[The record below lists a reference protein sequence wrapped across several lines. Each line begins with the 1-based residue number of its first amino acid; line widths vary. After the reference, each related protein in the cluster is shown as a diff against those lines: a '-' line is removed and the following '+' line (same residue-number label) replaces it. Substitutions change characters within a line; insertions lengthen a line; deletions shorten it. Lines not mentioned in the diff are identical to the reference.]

1 MAKDSMLSGMANLNP
16 DAAKMSDGKSRVS
29 MKDLASLLRFTNT
42 SKFSFILLIFAA
54 ILSGGLQVVAPAFL
68 GYTIDHMGEAGSID
82 LSYLGSHALILLGMY
97 LVAALFTWVV
107 SYYANVVAAK
117 TALEVRRAL
126 SQKLT
131 KLPVSFYDTHPQG
144 DTATH
149 FINDADA
156 ISEGMLQGLLNFFT
170 VLVTI
175 LGTVGF
181 MVFISWKMTLIILPM
196 AVLMIWSATTI
207 AKKTT
212 KYFKSQQNLVG
223 SISGDVEENLYG
235 RKEIKAFGCEDKFL
249 DEFREKNEQLNKS
262 SVTAQFASSL
272 PNPVTR
278 FVDSTSYILIGALGV
293 WIGGLTAGN
302 ITTFILYWKNFSKPI
317 NDLTNITTQIMAAFA
332 SLTRVFS
339 ILDLPEEKE
348 DPEETYELTSSS
360 AKAPVQAAEDR
371 ASSEAAED
379 RASSEAAEGGSSPA
393 AGEHGGEVLFEHVTF
408 GYTKEKKIFDDF
420 SLRVEPGQKV
430 AIIGPTGC
438 GKTTL
443 MNLLMRF
450 YEPDSGRILIDGKD
464 ITEMSRSELRRR
476 FGMVLQET
484 WLLERSIR
492 DNIAYGRP
500 DATEE
505 EIIAA
510 AKAARAHGFIKRLPE
525 GYDTVPGKD
534 ISLSEGQK
542 QLLCIARV
550 LLMDPSLLILD
561 EATSAVDTLTEKRI
575 VEAFDNMTK
584 GRTGFI
590 IAHRLSTIAGAD
602 QVIKLGKKK

>member
-1 MAKDSMLSGMANLNP
+1 MLSGMGNLSP
-16 DAAKMSDGKSRVS
+16 DAAKMSDGKSRIS
-29 MKDLASLLRFTNT
+29 MKDLTALLRFTGT
-42 SKFSFILLIFAA
+42 SKISLILLILAA
-54 ILSGGLQVVAPAFL
+54 VFSGALQVVAPAFL
-68 GYTIDHMGEAGSID
+68 GTTIDNMGEAGNVD
-82 LSYLGSHALILLGMY
+82 LKYLGTRALILLGMY
-97 LVAALFTWVV
+97 LLAAIFTWVV
-107 SYYANVVAAK
+107 SYFANVVAAK
-117 TALEVRRAL
+117 TALEVRNAL
-126 SQKLT
+126 SKKLT
-131 KLPVSFYDTHPQG
+131 RLPVSFYDTHAQG

-156 ISEGMLQGLLNFFT
+156 ISEGMLQGLLNLFT

-212 KYFKSQQNLVG
+212 KYFKKQQNLVG

-235 RKEIKAFGCEDKFL
+235 RKEIKAFGCEEKFL
-249 DEFREKNEQLNKS
+249 SSFREKNRELEAS

-278 FVDSTSYILIGALGV
+278 FVDSTTYVLIGALGV
-293 WIGGLTAGN
+293 WFGGLTAGN

-332 SLTRVFS
+332 SLSRVFK
-339 ILDLPEEKE
+339 ILDLPEETPDAGIE
-348 DPEETYELTSSS
+348 VETASGEKS
-360 AKAPVQAAEDR
+360 ASEMNEKK
-371 ASSEAAED
+371 SSE
-379 RASSEAAEGGSSPA
+379 
-393 AGEHGGEVLFEHVTF
+393 GEVLFEHVTF
-408 GYTKEKKIFDDF
+408 GYTSDKKIFDDF
-420 SLRVEPGQKV
+420 SLSVEPGQKV

-464 ITEMSRSELRRR
+464 IKDMPRSELRRR

-500 DATEE
+500 EATDEE
-505 EIIAA
+505 VIAA
-510 AKAARAHGFIKRLPE
+510 ARAARAHGFIKRLPD
-525 GYDTVPGKD
+525 GYDTIPGKE

-550 LLMDPSLLILD
+550 LLMDPDLLILD

-575 VEAFDNMTK
+575 VEAFDNMTS

-602 QVIKLGKKK
+602 QVISLGKKK

>member
-339 ILDLPEEKE
+339 ILDLPEENE
-348 DPEETYELTSSS
+348 DPEELSELTFSS
-360 AKAPVQAAEDR
+360 AKAPVQ
-371 ASSEAAED
+371 AAED

-602 QVIKLGKKK
+602 QVITLGRPKQN

>member
-1 MAKDSMLSGMANLNP
+1 MLSGMANLNP

-249 DEFREKNEQLNKS
+249 DEFREKNAQLNKS

-348 DPEETYELTSSS
+348 DPEELSELTSSS

-371 ASSEAAED
+371 T
-379 RASSEAAEGGSSPA
+379 SSEAAEGGSFPA
-393 AGEHGGEVLFEHVTF
+393 AGEHGGEVIFEHVTF

-505 EIIAA
+505 EVIAA

>member
-1 MAKDSMLSGMANLNP
+1 MAKESMLSGMGNLSP
-16 DAAKMSDGKSRVS
+16 DAAKMSDGKSRIS
-29 MKDLASLLRFTNT
+29 MKDLTALLRFTGT
-42 SKFSFILLIFAA
+42 SKISLILLILAA
-54 ILSGGLQVVAPAFL
+54 VFSGALQVVAPAFL
-68 GYTIDHMGEAGSID
+68 GATIDNMGEAGNVD
-82 LSYLGSHALILLGMY
+82 LKYLGTRASILLGMY
-97 LVAALFTWVV
+97 LLAAIFTWVV
-107 SYYANVVAAK
+107 SYFANVVAAK
-117 TALEVRRAL
+117 TALEVRNAL
-126 SQKLT
+126 SKKLT
-131 KLPVSFYDTHPQG
+131 RLPVSFYDTHAQG

-156 ISEGMLQGLLNFFT
+156 ISEGMLQGLLNLFT

-212 KYFKSQQNLVG
+212 KYFKKQQNLVG

-235 RKEIKAFGCEDKFL
+235 RKEIKAFGCEEKFL
-249 DEFREKNEQLNKS
+249 SSFREKNRELEAS
-262 SVTAQFASSL
+262 SITAQFASSL

-278 FVDSTSYILIGALGV
+278 FVDSTTYVLIGALGV
-293 WIGGLTAGN
+293 WFGGLTAGN

-332 SLTRVFS
+332 SLSRVFK
-339 ILDLPEEKE
+339 ILDLPEETPDAEIKA
-348 DPEETYELTSSS
+348 ETASGEKS
-360 AKAPVQAAEDR
+360 ASEMNEKK
-371 ASSEAAED
+371 SSE
-379 RASSEAAEGGSSPA
+379 
-393 AGEHGGEVLFEHVTF
+393 GEVLFEHVTF
-408 GYTKEKKIFDDF
+408 GYTSDKKIFDDF
-420 SLRVEPGQKV
+420 SLSVEPGQKV

-450 YEPDSGRILIDGKD
+450 YEPDAGRILIDGKD
-464 ITEMSRSELRRR
+464 IKDMPRSELRRR

-500 DATEE
+500 EATDEE
-505 EIIAA
+505 VIAA
-510 AKAARAHGFIKRLPE
+510 ARAARAHGFIKRLPD
-525 GYDTVPGKD
+525 GYDTIPGKE

-550 LLMDPSLLILD
+550 LLMDPDLLILD

-575 VEAFDNMTK
+575 VEAFDNMTS

-602 QVIKLGKKK
+602 QVISLGKKK

>member
-348 DPEETYELTSSS
+348 DPEETSELTSSP
-360 AKAPVQAAEDR
+360 AKAPVQAAEG
-371 ASSEAAED
+371 

>member
-1 MAKDSMLSGMANLNP
+1 MLSGMGNLNP
-16 DAAKMSDGKSRVS
+16 DAAKMSDGKSRIS
-29 MKDLASLLRFTNT
+29 LKDLTALLRFTGT
-42 SKFSFILLIFAA
+42 SKISIVLLILAA
-54 ILSGGLQVVAPAFL
+54 IFSGGLQVVAPAFL
-68 GYTIDHMGEAGSID
+68 GATIDNMGETGNVD
-82 LSYLGSHALILLGMY
+82 LTYLGIHAGILLGMY
-97 LVAALFTWVV
+97 LMAALFTWVV
-107 SYYANVVAAK
+107 SYFANVVAAK

-126 SQKLT
+126 SAKLVR
-131 KLPVSFYDTHPQG
+131 LPVSFYDTHPQG

-170 VLVTI
+170 VMVTI

-181 MVFISWKMTLIILPM
+181 MIYISWKMTLIILPM

-235 RKEIKAFGCEDKFL
+235 RKEIKAFGCEEKFL
-249 DEFREKNEQLNKS
+249 GSFREKNEQLNKS

-278 FVDSTSYILIGALGV
+278 FVDSTTYILIGALGV
-293 WIGGLTAGN
+293 WFGGLSVGN

-317 NDLTNITTQIMAAFA
+317 NDLTNITTQVMAAFA
-332 SLTRVFS
+332 SLSRVFA
-339 ILDLPEEKE
+339 ILDLPEESEDTETAGSGNGKE
-348 DPEETYELTSSS
+348 
-360 AKAPVQAAEDR
+360 
-371 ASSEAAED
+371 
-379 RASSEAAEGGSSPA
+379 
-393 AGEHGGEVLFEHVTF
+393 GEVLFEHVTF
-408 GYTKEKKIFDDF
+408 GYTKDKKIFDDF

-450 YEPDSGRILIDGKD
+450 YEPDSGRILIDGQD
-464 ITEMSRSELRRR
+464 IREISRADLRRR

-500 DATEE
+500 EATDEE
-505 EIIAA
+505 VIAA
-510 AKAARAHGFIKRLPE
+510 AKAARAHGFIKRLPD

-550 LLMDPSLLILD
+550 LLMDPDLLILD

-602 QVIKLGKKK
+602 QVIKLGQAKKDKP

>member
-1 MAKDSMLSGMANLNP
+1 MLSGMANLNP

-348 DPEETYELTSSS
+348 DPEELSELTSSS
-360 AKAPVQAAEDR
+360 AKAPSQAAEDR
-371 ASSEAAED
+371 T
-379 RASSEAAEGGSSPA
+379 SSEAAEGGSSPA

-510 AKAARAHGFIKRLPE
+510 AKAARAHGFIKRLPD

-602 QVIKLGKKK
+602 QVIKLGMKK

>member
-1 MAKDSMLSGMANLNP
+1 MLSGMGNLSP
-16 DAAKMSDGKSRVS
+16 DAAKMSDGKSRIS
-29 MKDLASLLRFTNT
+29 LKDLSSLLRFTGT
-42 SKFSFILLIFAA
+42 SKFSLLLLILAA
-54 ILSGGLQVVAPAFL
+54 ILSGGLQVVAPTFL
-68 GYTIDHMGEAGSID
+68 GATVDHMGDVGNVD
-82 LSYLGSHALILLGMY
+82 LSYLGKRALILLGMY
-97 LVAALFTWVV
+97 LLAALFTWVV
-107 SYYANVVAAK
+107 SYFANVVAAK
-117 TALEVRRAL
+117 TALEVRRSL
-126 SQKLT
+126 SRKLSH
-131 KLPVSFYDTHPQG
+131 LPVSFYDTHPQG

-156 ISEGMLQGLLNFFT
+156 ISEGMLQGLLNLFT

-181 MVFISWKMTLIILPM
+181 MVYISWKMTIIILPM

-223 SISGDVEENLYG
+223 SLSGDVEENLYG
-235 RKEIKAFGCEDKFL
+235 RKEIKAFGCQEKFL
-249 DEFREKNEQLNKS
+249 SEFREKNDELNRS

-278 FVDSTSYILIGALGV
+278 FVDSTTYILIGALGV
-293 WIGGLTAGN
+293 WFGGLTAGN
-302 ITTFILYWKNFSKPI
+302 IMTFILYWKNFSKPI
-317 NDLTNITTQIMAAFA
+317 NDLTNITTQVMAAFA
-332 SLTRVFS
+332 SLSRVFS
-339 ILDLPEEKE
+339 ILDLPEEE
-348 DPEETYELTSSS
+348 EVVEEETKEE
-360 AKAPVQAAEDR
+360 KVR
-371 ASSEAAED
+371 
-379 RASSEAAEGGSSPA
+379 
-393 AGEHGGEVLFEHVTF
+393 GEVIFEHVTF
-408 GYTKEKKIFDDF
+408 GYTEEKKIFDDF
-420 SLRVEPGQKV
+420 SLKVEPGQKV

-450 YEPDSGRILIDGKD
+450 YEQGSGRILIDGQD
-464 ITEMSRSELRRR
+464 ISQMSRSRLRSM

-505 EIIAA
+505 EVIAA
-510 AKAARAHGFIKRLPE
+510 AKAARAHGFIKRLPD
-525 GYDTVPGKD
+525 GYDTVPGKE

-575 VEAFDNMTK
+575 VEAFDAMTK

-602 QVIKLGKKK
+602 QVIKLGQAKQS

>member
-1 MAKDSMLSGMANLNP
+1 MAKDSMLSGMGNLSP
-16 DAAKMSDGKSRVS
+16 DAAKMSDAKSRVS
-29 MKDLASLLRFTNT
+29 MKDLAALLRFTGT
-42 SKFSFILLIFAA
+42 SKFSIVLLILAA

-68 GYTIDHMGEAGSID
+68 GSTIDNMGEAGNVD
-82 LSYLGSHALILLGMY
+82 LKYLGIRASILLGMY
-97 LVAALFTWVV
+97 LVAAVFTWVV
-107 SYYANVVAAK
+107 SYFANVVAAK
-117 TALEVRRAL
+117 TALEVRKAL
-126 SQKLT
+126 SKKLT
-131 KLPVSFYDTHPQG
+131 RLPVSFYDTHPQG

-170 VLVTI
+170 VMVTI

-196 AVLMIWSATTI
+196 AFLMIWSATTI
-207 AKKTT
+207 AKTTT

-249 DEFREKNEQLNKS
+249 DSFREKNDRLNKS

-278 FVDSTSYILIGALGV
+278 FVDSTTYILIGALGV
-293 WIGGLTAGN
+293 WFGGLTAGN

-317 NDLTNITTQIMAAFA
+317 NDLTNITTQVMAAFA
-332 SLTRVFS
+332 SLSRVFK
-339 ILDLPEEKE
+339 ILDLPEESE
-348 DPEETYELTSSS
+348 DPTIEETG
-360 AKAPVQAAEDR
+360 V
-371 ASSEAAED
+371 SSEKAT
-379 RASSEAAEGGSSPA
+379 SELNEKHS
-393 AGEHGGEVLFEHVTF
+393 GEGEVLFEHVTF
-408 GYTKEKKIFDDF
+408 GYTSDKKIFDDF

-450 YEPDSGRILIDGKD
+450 YEADGGRILIDGKD
-464 ITEMSRSELRRR
+464 IREIPRSELRRR

-492 DNIAYGRP
+492 ENIAYGRP
-500 DATEE
+500 EATDEE
-505 EIIAA
+505 VIAA
-510 AKAARAHGFIKRLPE
+510 AKAARAHGFIKRLPD
-525 GYDTVPGKD
+525 GYDTIPGKE

-550 LLMDPSLLILD
+550 LLMDPDLLILD

-575 VEAFDNMTK
+575 VEAFDNMTR

-602 QVIKLGKKK
+602 QVISLGAAKTK

>member
-1 MAKDSMLSGMANLNP
+1 MLSGMGNLSP
-16 DAAKMSDGKSRVS
+16 DAAKMSDAKSRVS
-29 MKDLASLLRFTNT
+29 MKDLAALLRFTGT
-42 SKFSFILLIFAA
+42 SKFSIVLLILAA

-68 GYTIDHMGEAGSID
+68 GATIDNMGEAGNVD
-82 LSYLGSHALILLGMY
+82 LKYLGIRASILLGMY
-97 LVAALFTWVV
+97 LVAAVFTWVV
-107 SYYANVVAAK
+107 SYFANVVAAK
-117 TALEVRRAL
+117 TALEVRKAL
-126 SQKLT
+126 SKKLT
-131 KLPVSFYDTHPQG
+131 RLPVSFYDTHPQG

-170 VLVTI
+170 VMVTI

-196 AVLMIWSATTI
+196 AFLMIWSATTI
-207 AKKTT
+207 AKTTT

-249 DEFREKNEQLNKS
+249 DSFREKNEQLNKS

-278 FVDSTSYILIGALGV
+278 FVDSTTYILIGALGV
-293 WIGGLTAGN
+293 WFGGLTAGN

-317 NDLTNITTQIMAAFA
+317 NDLTNITTQVMAAFA
-332 SLTRVFS
+332 SLSRVFK
-339 ILDLPEEKE
+339 ILDLPEESE
-348 DPEETYELTSSS
+348 DPAAEETT
-360 AKAPVQAAEDR
+360 
-371 ASSEAAED
+371 ASSEKAT
-379 RASSEAAEGGSSPA
+379 SELNEKQS
-393 AGEHGGEVLFEHVTF
+393 GEGEVLFEHVTF
-408 GYTKEKKIFDDF
+408 GYTSDKKIFDDF

-450 YEPDSGRILIDGKD
+450 YEADGGRILIDGKD
-464 ITEMSRSELRRR
+464 IREIPRSELRRR

-492 DNIAYGRP
+492 ENIAYGRP
-500 DATEE
+500 DATDEE
-505 EIIAA
+505 VIAA
-510 AKAARAHGFIKRLPE
+510 AKAARAHGFIKRLPD
-525 GYDTVPGKD
+525 GYDTIPGKE

-550 LLMDPSLLILD
+550 LLMDPDLLILD

-575 VEAFDNMTK
+575 VEAFDNMTR

-602 QVIKLGKKK
+602 QVISLGAAKTK

>member
-339 ILDLPEEKE
+339 ILDLPEERE
-348 DPEETYELTSSS
+348 DPEELSAPASSS
-360 AKAPVQAAEDR
+360 AKAPAQAAEG
-371 ASSEAAED
+371 

-550 LLMDPSLLILD
+550 LLMDPSILILD

>member
-1 MAKDSMLSGMANLNP
+1 MLSGMANLNP

-348 DPEETYELTSSS
+348 DPEELSALTSSS
-360 AKAPVQAAEDR
+360 AKAPVQAT
-371 ASSEAAED
+371 ED

-464 ITEMSRSELRRR
+464 ITEMSRYELRRR

>member
-1 MAKDSMLSGMANLNP
+1 MLSGMGNLSP
-16 DAAKMSDGKSRVS
+16 DAAKMSDGKSRIS
-29 MKDLASLLRFTNT
+29 LKDLSSLLRFTGT
-42 SKFSFILLIFAA
+42 SKFSLILLILAA
-54 ILSGGLQVVAPAFL
+54 ILSGGLQVVAPTFL
-68 GYTIDHMGEAGSID
+68 GATVDHMGDVGNVD
-82 LSYLGSHALILLGMY
+82 LSYLGKRALILLGMY
-97 LVAALFTWVV
+97 LLAALFTWVV
-107 SYYANVVAAK
+107 SYFANVVAAK
-117 TALEVRRAL
+117 TALEVRRSL
-126 SQKLT
+126 SKKLSH
-131 KLPVSFYDTHPQG
+131 LPVSFYDTHPQG

-156 ISEGMLQGLLNFFT
+156 ISEGMLQGLLNLFT

-181 MVFISWKMTLIILPM
+181 MVYISWKMTIIILPM

-223 SISGDVEENLYG
+223 SLSGDVEENLYG
-235 RKEIKAFGCEDKFL
+235 RKEIKAFGCQEKFL
-249 DEFREKNEQLNKS
+249 SEFREKNDELNRS

-278 FVDSTSYILIGALGV
+278 FVDSTTYILIGALGV
-293 WIGGLTAGN
+293 WFGGLTAGN
-302 ITTFILYWKNFSKPI
+302 IMTFILYWKNFSKPI
-317 NDLTNITTQIMAAFA
+317 NDLTNITTQVMAAFA
-332 SLTRVFS
+332 SLSRVFS

-348 DPEETYELTSSS
+348 VEET
-360 AKAPVQAAEDR
+360 
-371 ASSEAAED
+371 
-379 RASSEAAEGGSSPA
+379 EGK
-393 AGEHGGEVLFEHVTF
+393 EEKVRGEVVFEHVTF
-408 GYTKEKKIFDDF
+408 GYTEDKKIFDDF
-420 SLRVEPGQKV
+420 SLKVEPGQKV

-450 YEPDSGRILIDGKD
+450 YEQGSGRILIDGQD
-464 ITEMSRSELRRR
+464 ISQMSRSRLRSM

-505 EIIAA
+505 EVIEA
-510 AKAARAHGFIKRLPE
+510 AKAARAHGFIKRLPD
-525 GYDTVPGKD
+525 GYDTIPGKE

-575 VEAFDNMTK
+575 VEAFDAMTK

-602 QVIKLGKKK
+602 QVIKLGQAKQS

>member
-339 ILDLPEEKE
+339 ILDLPEENE
-348 DPEETYELTSSS
+348 DPEETSELTSSS

-371 ASSEAAED
+371 T
-379 RASSEAAEGGSSPA
+379 SSEAAEGGSSPA
-393 AGEHGGEVLFEHVTF
+393 EGEHGGEVLFEHVTF

-420 SLRVEPGQKV
+420 SLRVQPGQKV

-510 AKAARAHGFIKRLPE
+510 AKAARAHGFIKRLPD

-602 QVIKLGKKK
+602 QVITLGKKK

>member
-1 MAKDSMLSGMANLNP
+1 MLSGMGNLAP
-16 DAAKMSDGKSRVS
+16 DAAKMSDAKSRIS
-29 MKDLASLLRFTNT
+29 MKDFSALLRFTGT
-42 SKFSFILLIFAA
+42 SKIAIALLIFAA

-68 GYTIDHMGEAGSID
+68 GKTIDNMGEAGNVD
-82 LSYLGSHALILLGMY
+82 LSYLGTRALILLGMY
-97 LVAALFTWVV
+97 FIAAIFTWVV
-107 SYYANVVAAK
+107 SYFANVVAAK
-117 TALEVRRAL
+117 TALEVRKAL
-126 SQKLT
+126 SRKLT
-131 KLPVSFYDTHPQG
+131 RLPVSFYDTHPQG

-170 VLVTI
+170 VMVTI

-196 AVLMIWSATTI
+196 AFLMIWSATTI
-207 AKKTT
+207 AKTTT
-212 KYFKSQQNLVG
+212 KHFKSQQNLVG

-249 DEFREKNEQLNKS
+249 GSFREKNEQLKKS

-278 FVDSTSYILIGALGV
+278 FVDSTTYILIGALGV
-293 WIGGLTAGN
+293 WFGGLSAGN

-317 NDLTNITTQIMAAFA
+317 NDLTNITTQVMAAFA
-332 SLTRVFS
+332 SLTRVFT
-339 ILDLPEEKE
+339 ILDLPEESE
-348 DPEETYELTSSS
+348 DLKNADDSDSAEKALAEATNGPEE
-360 AKAPVQAAEDR
+360 
-371 ASSEAAED
+371 
-379 RASSEAAEGGSSPA
+379 A
-393 AGEHGGEVLFEHVTF
+393 AGETEKKAEGEVLFEHVTF
-408 GYTKEKKIFDDF
+408 GYTPKKKIFDDF
-420 SLRVEPGQKV
+420 SLRVAPGQKV

-450 YEPDSGRILIDGKD
+450 YEADGGRILIDGKD
-464 ITEMSRSELRRR
+464 IRDIPRSELRRR

-492 DNIAYGRP
+492 ENIAYGRP
-500 DATEE
+500 DATDEE
-505 EIIAA
+505 VIAA
-510 AKAARAHGFIKRLPE
+510 AKAARAHGFIKRLPD
-525 GYDTVPGKD
+525 GYDTVPGKE

-550 LLMDPSLLILD
+550 LLMDPDLLILD

-602 QVIKLGKKK
+602 QVIQLGKKK

>member
-1 MAKDSMLSGMANLNP
+1 MAKDSMLSGMGNLSP
-16 DAAKMSDGKSRVS
+16 DAAKMSSAKSRIS
-29 MKDLASLLRFTNT
+29 LRDLGALLRFTGT
-42 SKFSFILLIFAA
+42 SKFSIVLLILAA
-54 ILSGGLQVVAPAFL
+54 IISGGLQVVAPAFL
-68 GYTIDHMGEAGSID
+68 GATIDNMGKVGTVD
-82 LSYLGSHALILLGMY
+82 YQYLGTRAMILLGMY

-107 SYYANVVAAK
+107 SYFANVVAAK
-117 TALEVRRAL
+117 TALEVRKAL
-126 SQKLT
+126 SLKLT
-131 KLPVSFYDTHPQG
+131 RLPISFYDTHPQG
-144 DTATH
+144 ETANY

-181 MVFISWKMTLIILPM
+181 MVYISWKMALIILPM

-207 AKKTT
+207 ARKTT
-212 KYFKSQQNLVG
+212 KYFKKQQNLVA

-235 RKEIKAFGCEDKFL
+235 RKEIKAFGCEEKFL
-249 DEFREKNEQLNKS
+249 DTFREKNEELNAS

-278 FVDSTSYILIGALGV
+278 FVDSTTYILIGALGV
-293 WIGGLTAGN
+293 WFGGLTVGN
-302 ITTFILYWKNFSKPI
+302 IMTFVLYWKNFSKPI
-317 NDLTNITTQIMAAFA
+317 NDLTNITTQVMAAFA
-332 SLTRVFS
+332 SLSRVFAV
-339 ILDLPEEKE
+339 LDLKEE
-348 DPEETYELTSSS
+348 EETETSAERSKERAEQSGGGEAKPGS
-360 AKAPVQAAEDR
+360 AEKVR
-371 ASSEAAED
+371 
-379 RASSEAAEGGSSPA
+379 
-393 AGEHGGEVLFEHVTF
+393 GEVLFEHVHF

-420 SLRVEPGQKV
+420 SLTVEPGQKV

-450 YEPDSGRILIDGKD
+450 YEADEGRILIDGKD
-464 ITEMSRSELRRR
+464 IREMPRTELRSM

-484 WLLERSIR
+484 WLLEASIR
-492 DNIAYGRP
+492 DNIAYGKP

-505 EIIAA
+505 EIIEAA
-510 AKAARAHGFIKRLPE
+510 RAARAHGFIMRLPN
-525 GYDTVPGKD
+525 GYDTIPGKD
-534 ISLSEGQK
+534 LSLSEGQK

-550 LLMDPSLLILD
+550 LLMHPSLLILD

-575 VEAFDNMTK
+575 VEAFDNMTR

-602 QVIKLGKKK
+602 QVIKLGSPAPKT

>member
-1 MAKDSMLSGMANLNP
+1 MLSGMGNLSP
-16 DAAKMSDGKSRVS
+16 DAAKMSDGKSRIS
-29 MKDLASLLRFTNT
+29 MKDLTALLRFTGT
-42 SKFSFILLIFAA
+42 SKISLILLILAA
-54 ILSGGLQVVAPAFL
+54 VFSGALQVVAPAFL
-68 GYTIDHMGEAGSID
+68 GTTIDNMGEAGNVD
-82 LSYLGSHALILLGMY
+82 LKYLGTRASILLGMY
-97 LVAALFTWVV
+97 LLAAIFTWVV
-107 SYYANVVAAK
+107 SYFANVVAAK
-117 TALEVRRAL
+117 TALEVRNAL
-126 SQKLT
+126 SKKLT
-131 KLPVSFYDTHPQG
+131 RLPVSFYDTHAQG

-156 ISEGMLQGLLNFFT
+156 ISEGMLQGLLNLFT

-212 KYFKSQQNLVG
+212 KYFKKQQNLVG

-235 RKEIKAFGCEDKFL
+235 RKEIKAFGCEEKFL
-249 DEFREKNEQLNKS
+249 SSFREKNRELEAS

-278 FVDSTSYILIGALGV
+278 FVDSTTYVLIGALGV
-293 WIGGLTAGN
+293 WFGGLTAGN

-332 SLTRVFS
+332 SLSRVFK
-339 ILDLPEEKE
+339 ILDLPEETPDAE
-348 DPEETYELTSSS
+348 IEVETASGEKS
-360 AKAPVQAAEDR
+360 ANEMNEKK
-371 ASSEAAED
+371 SSE
-379 RASSEAAEGGSSPA
+379 
-393 AGEHGGEVLFEHVTF
+393 GEVLFEHVTF
-408 GYTKEKKIFDDF
+408 GYTSDKKIFDDF
-420 SLRVEPGQKV
+420 SLSVEPGQKV

-464 ITEMSRSELRRR
+464 IKDMPRSELRRR

-500 DATEE
+500 EATDEE
-505 EIIAA
+505 VIAA
-510 AKAARAHGFIKRLPE
+510 ARAARAHGFIKRLPD
-525 GYDTVPGKD
+525 GYDTIPGKE

-550 LLMDPSLLILD
+550 LLMDPDLLILD

-575 VEAFDNMTK
+575 VEAFDNMTS

-602 QVIKLGKKK
+602 QVISLGKKK

>member
-1 MAKDSMLSGMANLNP
+1 MAKDSMLSGMGNLNP
-16 DAAKMSDGKSRVS
+16 DAAKMSDGKSRIS
-29 MKDLASLLRFTNT
+29 LKDLTALLRFTGT
-42 SKFSFILLIFAA
+42 SKISIVLLILAA
-54 ILSGGLQVVAPAFL
+54 IFSGGLQVVAPAFL
-68 GYTIDHMGEAGSID
+68 GATIDNMGETGNVD
-82 LSYLGSHALILLGMY
+82 LTYLGIHAGILLGMY

-107 SYYANVVAAK
+107 SYFANVVAAK

-126 SQKLT
+126 SAKLVR
-131 KLPVSFYDTHPQG
+131 LPVSFYDTHPQG

-170 VLVTI
+170 VMVTI

-181 MVFISWKMTLIILPM
+181 MIYISWKMTLIILPM

-235 RKEIKAFGCEDKFL
+235 RKEIKAFGCEEKFL
-249 DEFREKNEQLNKS
+249 GSFREKNEQLNKS

-278 FVDSTSYILIGALGV
+278 FVDSTTYILIGALGV
-293 WIGGLTAGN
+293 WFGGLSVGN

-317 NDLTNITTQIMAAFA
+317 NDLTNITTQVMAAFA
-332 SLTRVFS
+332 SLSRVFA
-339 ILDLPEEKE
+339 ILDLPEESEDTETAGSGNGKE
-348 DPEETYELTSSS
+348 
-360 AKAPVQAAEDR
+360 
-371 ASSEAAED
+371 
-379 RASSEAAEGGSSPA
+379 
-393 AGEHGGEVLFEHVTF
+393 GEVLFEHVTF
-408 GYTKEKKIFDDF
+408 GYTKDKKIFDDF

-450 YEPDSGRILIDGKD
+450 YEPDSGRILIDGQD
-464 ITEMSRSELRRR
+464 IREISRADLRRR

-500 DATEE
+500 EATDEE
-505 EIIAA
+505 VIAA
-510 AKAARAHGFIKRLPE
+510 AKAARAHGFIKRLPD
-525 GYDTVPGKD
+525 GYDTIPGKD

-550 LLMDPSLLILD
+550 LLMDPDLLILD

-602 QVIKLGKKK
+602 QVIKLGQAKQG

>member
-1 MAKDSMLSGMANLNP
+1 MLSGMANLNP

-339 ILDLPEEKE
+339 ILDLPEENE
-348 DPEETYELTSSS
+348 DPEELSELTSSS
-360 AKAPVQAAEDR
+360 AKAPAQAAED
-371 ASSEAAED
+371 APSAAENQLST
-379 RASSEAAEGGSSPA
+379 AVT
-393 AGEHGGEVLFEHVTF
+393 EHGGEVLFEHVTF

-510 AKAARAHGFIKRLPE
+510 AKAARAHGFIKRLPD

-602 QVIKLGKKK
+602 QVITLGKKK

>member
-1 MAKDSMLSGMANLNP
+1 MLSGMGNLNP
-16 DAAKMSDGKSRVS
+16 DAAKMSDGKSRIS
-29 MKDLASLLRFTNT
+29 LKDLTALLRFTGT
-42 SKFSFILLIFAA
+42 SKISIVLLILAA
-54 ILSGGLQVVAPAFL
+54 IFSGGLQVVAPAFL
-68 GYTIDHMGEAGSID
+68 GATIDNMGETGNVD
-82 LSYLGSHALILLGMY
+82 LTYLGIHAGILLGMY

-107 SYYANVVAAK
+107 SYFANVVAAK

-126 SQKLT
+126 SAKLVR
-131 KLPVSFYDTHPQG
+131 LPVSFYDTHPQG

-170 VLVTI
+170 VMVTI

-181 MVFISWKMTLIILPM
+181 MIYISWKMTLIILPM

-235 RKEIKAFGCEDKFL
+235 RKEIKAFGCEEKFL
-249 DEFREKNEQLNKS
+249 GSFREKNEQLNKS

-278 FVDSTSYILIGALGV
+278 FVDSTTYILIGALGV
-293 WIGGLTAGN
+293 WFGGLSVGN

-317 NDLTNITTQIMAAFA
+317 NDLTNITTQVMAAFA
-332 SLTRVFS
+332 SLSRVFA
-339 ILDLPEEKE
+339 ILDLPEESEDTETAGSGNGKE
-348 DPEETYELTSSS
+348 
-360 AKAPVQAAEDR
+360 
-371 ASSEAAED
+371 
-379 RASSEAAEGGSSPA
+379 
-393 AGEHGGEVLFEHVTF
+393 GEVLFEHVTF
-408 GYTKEKKIFDDF
+408 GYTKDKKIFDDF

-450 YEPDSGRILIDGKD
+450 YEPDSGRILIDGQD
-464 ITEMSRSELRRR
+464 IREISRADLRRR

-500 DATEE
+500 EATDEE
-505 EIIAA
+505 VIAA
-510 AKAARAHGFIKRLPE
+510 AKAARAHGFIKRLPD

-550 LLMDPSLLILD
+550 LLMDPDLLILD

-602 QVIKLGKKK
+602 QVIKLGQAKQI

>member
-1 MAKDSMLSGMANLNP
+1 MLSGMGNLNP
-16 DAAKMSDGKSRVS
+16 DAAKMSSGKSRIS
-29 MKDLASLLRFTNT
+29 LRDLGALLRFTGT
-42 SKFSFILLIFAA
+42 SKFSIMLLILAA
-54 ILSGGLQVVAPAFL
+54 IISGGLMVVAPAYIGL
-68 GYTIDHMGEAGSID
+68 TIDSMGKAGSVD
-82 LSYLGSHALILLGMY
+82 LKYLGTHSLILLGMY
-97 LVAALFTWVV
+97 LIAALFTWVV
-107 SYYANVVAAK
+107 SYFANVVAAK
-117 TALEVRRAL
+117 TALEVRKAL
-126 SQKLT
+126 SQKLSR
-131 KLPVSFYDTHPQG
+131 LPVSFYDTHPQG
-144 DTATH
+144 DTATY

-156 ISEGMLQGLLNFFT
+156 ISEGMLQGMLNFFT

-175 LGTVGF
+175 LGTIGF
-181 MVFISWKMTLIILPM
+181 MVYISWKMTLIILPM

-212 KYFKSQQNLVG
+212 KFFKKQQNLVA

-235 RKEIKAFGCEDKFL
+235 RKEIKAFGCEERFL
-249 DEFREKNEQLNKS
+249 STFREKNEELNTA

-278 FVDSTSYILIGALGV
+278 FVDSTTYILIGALGV
-293 WIGGLTAGN
+293 WFGGLTVGN
-302 ITTFILYWKNFSKPI
+302 IMTFVLYWKNFSKPI
-317 NDLTNITTQIMAAFA
+317 NDLTNITTQVMAAFA
-332 SLTRVFS
+332 SLSRVFAV
-339 ILDLPEEKE
+339 LDLPEESEEKE
-348 DPEETYELTSSS
+348 TEEKTKT
-360 AKAPVQAAEDR
+360 
-371 ASSEAAED
+371 
-379 RASSEAAEGGSSPA
+379 EGK
-393 AGEHGGEVLFEHVTF
+393 GEVLFEHVSF

-420 SLRVEPGQKV
+420 SLKVEPGQKV

-450 YEPDSGRILIDGKD
+450 YEQDEGRILIDGKD
-464 ITEMSRSELRRR
+464 IREIPRAELRRK

-484 WLLERSIR
+484 WLLEASIR
-492 DNIAYGRP
+492 DNIAYGKP
-500 DATEE
+500 DASEE

-510 AKAARAHGFIKRLPE
+510 ARSARAHGFIMRLPN
-525 GYDTVPGKD
+525 GYDTVLGKEL
-534 ISLSEGQK
+534 SLSEGQK

-575 VEAFDNMTK
+575 VEAFENMTK

-602 QVIKLGKKK
+602 QVIQLGRPKTN

>member
-371 ASSEAAED
+371 T
-379 RASSEAAEGGSSPA
+379 SSEAAEGGSSPA

-602 QVIKLGKKK
+602 QVIKLGMKK

>member
-1 MAKDSMLSGMANLNP
+1 MLSGMGNLSP
-16 DAAKMSDGKSRVS
+16 DAAKMSDGKNRISL
-29 MKDLASLLRFTNT
+29 KDLSSLLRFTGT
-42 SKFSFILLIFAA
+42 SKFSLVLLIMAA
-54 ILSGGLQVVAPAFL
+54 VLSGGLQVVAPAFL
-68 GYTIDHMGEAGSID
+68 GATVDHMGDAGNVD
-82 LSYLGSHALILLGMY
+82 LSYLTKRALILLGMY
-97 LVAALFTWVV
+97 LMAALFTWVV
-107 SYYANVVAAK
+107 SYFANVVAAK
-117 TALEVRRAL
+117 TALEVRRSL
-126 SQKLT
+126 SKKLSH
-131 KLPVSFYDTHPQG
+131 LPVSFYDTHPQG
-144 DTATH
+144 DTAPH

-156 ISEGMLQGLLNFFT
+156 ISEGMLQGLLNLFT

-181 MVFISWKMTLIILPM
+181 MVYISWKMTIIILPM

-223 SISGDVEENLYG
+223 SLSGDVEENLYG
-235 RKEIKAFGCEDKFL
+235 RKEIKAFGCQEKFL
-249 DEFREKNEQLNKS
+249 SEFREKNDELNKS

-278 FVDSTSYILIGALGV
+278 FVDSTTYILIGALGV
-293 WIGGLTAGN
+293 WFGGLSVGN

-317 NDLTNITTQIMAAFA
+317 NDLTNITTQVMAAFA
-332 SLTRVFS
+332 SLSRVFS
-339 ILDLPEEKE
+339 ILDLLEESEEEK
-348 DPEETYELTSSS
+348 TSSDEKS
-360 AKAPVQAAEDR
+360 ASGVNEKN
-371 ASSEAAED
+371 SSE
-379 RASSEAAEGGSSPA
+379 
-393 AGEHGGEVLFEHVTF
+393 GEVLFEHLTF
-408 GYTKEKKIFDDF
+408 GYTSDKKIFDDF
-420 SLRVEPGQKV
+420 SLTVEPGQKI

-464 ITEMSRSELRRR
+464 IKDMPRSELRRR

-500 DATEE
+500 DATDEE
-505 EIIAA
+505 VIAA
-510 AKAARAHGFIKRLPE
+510 AKAARAHGFIKRLPD
-525 GYDTVPGKD
+525 GYDTIPGKE

-550 LLMDPSLLILD
+550 LLMDPDLLILD

-575 VEAFDNMTK
+575 VEAFDNMTR

-602 QVIKLGKKK
+602 QVISLGKKK

>member
-1 MAKDSMLSGMANLNP
+1 MAKDSMLSGMGNLNP
-16 DAAKMSDGKSRVS
+16 DAAKMSDAKTRVS
-29 MKDLASLLRFTNT
+29 LKDLTALLRFTGT
-42 SKFSFILLIFAA
+42 SRFSIVLLILAA
-54 ILSGGLQVVAPAFL
+54 VLSGGLQVVAPAFL
-68 GYTIDHMGEAGSID
+68 GATIDNMGEAGAVD
-82 LSYLGSHALILLGMY
+82 LSYLGKRALILLGMY
-97 LVAALFTWVV
+97 LLAALFTWVV
-107 SYYANVVAAK
+107 SYFANVVAAK
-117 TALEVRRAL
+117 TALEVRKAL
-126 SQKLT
+126 SRKLSH
-131 KLPVSFYDTHPQG
+131 LPVSFYDTHAQG

-156 ISEGMLQGLLNFFT
+156 ISEGMLQGLLNLFT

-181 MVFISWKMTLIILPM
+181 MVYISWKMTLIILPM

-212 KYFKSQQNLVG
+212 KYFKSLQNLVG

-235 RKEIKAFGCEDKFL
+235 RREIKAFGCEDKFL
-249 DEFREKNEQLNKS
+249 DAFREKNEQLNKS

-278 FVDSTSYILIGALGV
+278 FVDSTTYILIGALGV
-293 WIGGLTAGN
+293 WFGGLSVGN

-317 NDLTNITTQIMAAFA
+317 NDLTNITTQVMAAFA

-339 ILDLPEEKE
+339 ILDLPEEK
-348 DPEETYELTSSS
+348 D
-360 AKAPVQAAEDR
+360 
-371 ASSEAAED
+371 
-379 RASSEAAEGGSSPA
+379 EGA
-393 AGEHGGEVLFEHVTF
+393 AGTAVAGKETDEADATGKLTAEAGEGEVLFEHVTF
-408 GYTKEKKIFDDF
+408 GYTADKKIFDDF

-450 YEPDSGRILIDGKD
+450 YEPDAGRILIDGRD
-464 ITEMSRSELRRR
+464 IREMPRSELRRR

-500 DATEE
+500 EATDEE
-505 EIIAA
+505 VIAA
-510 AKAARAHGFIKRLPE
+510 AKAARAHGFIKRLPD

-575 VEAFDNMTK
+575 VEAFDNMTR

-602 QVIKLGKKK
+602 QVIKLGQPKRG

>member
-1 MAKDSMLSGMANLNP
+1 MAKDSMLSGMANLSP
-16 DAAKMSDGKSRVS
+16 DAAKMSDGKSKISLR
-29 MKDLASLLRFTNT
+29 DLTALLRFTGT
-42 SKFSFILLIFAA
+42 SKFSMLLLILAA
-54 ILSGGLQVVAPAFL
+54 VCGGALQVVAPAYL
-68 GYTIDHMGEAGSID
+68 GQTIDHMGDVGSVD
-82 LSYLGSHALILLGMY
+82 LTYLGHHALILLAMY

-107 SYYANVVAAK
+107 SYFANVVAAK
-117 TALEVRRAL
+117 TALEVRRSL
-126 SQKLT
+126 SAKLT
-131 KLPVSFYDTHPQG
+131 RLPISFYDTHPQG

-156 ISEGMLQGLLNFFT
+156 ISEGTLQGLLNMFT

-175 LGTVGF
+175 LGTVAF
-181 MVFISWKMTLIILPM
+181 MVWISWRMTLIVLPM
-196 AVLMIWSATTI
+196 AVLMIWTATTI

-212 KYFKSQQNLVG
+212 KHFKSQQGLVG
-223 SISGDVEENLYG
+223 AISADVEENLYG
-235 RKEIKAFGCEDKFL
+235 RKEIKAFNCEDKFL
-249 DEFREKNEQLNKS
+249 DSFRKKNEELKKS
-262 SVTAQFASSL
+262 SVMAAFASSL

-278 FVDSTSYILIGALGV
+278 FVDNTTYILIGALGV
-293 WIGGLTAGN
+293 WFGGLSIGN

-317 NDLTNITTQIMAAFA
+317 NDLTNITTQVMAAFA
-332 SLTRVFS
+332 SLARVFA
-339 ILDLPEEKE
+339 ILDLPEETE
-348 DPEETYELTSSS
+348 D
-360 AKAPVQAAEDR
+360 
-371 ASSEAAED
+371 
-379 RASSEAAEGGSSPA
+379 AAEGNLTD
-393 AGEHGGEVLFEHVTF
+393 GEHEGAGEVLFKHVTF
-408 GYTKEKKIFDDF
+408 GYQKDKKIFDDF
-420 SLRVEPGQKV
+420 SLSVDPGQKV

-450 YEPDSGRILIDGKD
+450 YEPDAGEIIIDGKNIRD
-464 ITEMSRSELRRR
+464 ISRAALRRR

-484 WLLERSIR
+484 WLLEASIR
-492 DNIAYGRP
+492 ENIAYGRP

-510 AKAARAHGFIKRLPE
+510 AQAARAHGFIMRLPD
-525 GYDTVPGKD
+525 GYDTVPGKE

-575 VEAFDNMTK
+575 VEAFENMTH

-602 QVIKLGKKK
+602 QVIQLGKGGKGDRTCRSLLGSTAISM

>member
-1 MAKDSMLSGMANLNP
+1 MLSGMGNLNP
-16 DAAKMSDGKSRVS
+16 DAAKMSSGKSRIS
-29 MKDLASLLRFTNT
+29 LKDLGALLRFTGT
-42 SKFSFILLIFAA
+42 SKFAMILLILAA
-54 ILSGGLQVVAPAFL
+54 VFSGALQVVAPYFL
-68 GYTIDHMGEAGSID
+68 GTTIDNMGEAGSVD
-82 LSYLGSHALILLGMY
+82 FTYLGTRAAILLGMY
-97 LVAALFTWVV
+97 LLAALFTWVV
-107 SYYANVVAAK
+107 SYFANVVAAK
-117 TALEVRRAL
+117 TALEVRKAL
-126 SQKLT
+126 SAKLS

-156 ISEGMLQGLLNFFT
+156 ISEGMLQGLLNFFS

-181 MVFISWKMTLIILPM
+181 MIFISWKMTLIILPM

-223 SISGDVEENLYG
+223 TISGDVEENLYG
-235 RKEIKAFGCEDKFL
+235 RKEIKAFGCEEKFL
-249 DEFREKNEQLNKS
+249 SSFREKNEELNKS

-278 FVDSTSYILIGALGV
+278 FVDSTTYILIGALGV
-293 WIGGLTAGN
+293 WFGGLTAGN
-302 ITTFILYWKNFSKPI
+302 IMTFILFWKNFSKPI

-332 SLTRVFS
+332 SLARVFS

-348 DPEETYELTSSS
+348 EEEG
-360 AKAPVQAAEDR
+360 AKGAKEKNENE
-371 ASSEAAED
+371 SLS
-379 RASSEAAEGGSSPA
+379 
-393 AGEHGGEVLFEHVTF
+393 GEVLFEHVTF
-408 GYTKEKKIFDDF
+408 GYTSDKKIFDDF
-420 SLRVEPGQKV
+420 SLKVEPGQKV

-464 ITEMSRSELRRR
+464 IREMPRSELRSR

-500 DATEE
+500 DASDEE
-505 EIIAA
+505 VIAA
-510 AKAARAHGFIKRLPE
+510 AKAARAHGFIKRLPD
-525 GYDTVPGKD
+525 GYDTIPGKD

-602 QVIKLGKKK
+602 QVISLGTAKKT

>member
-348 DPEETYELTSSS
+348 DPEELSELTSSS
-360 AKAPVQAAEDR
+360 AKAPSQAAEDR
-371 ASSEAAED
+371 T
-379 RASSEAAEGGSSPA
+379 SSEAAEGGSSPA
-393 AGEHGGEVLFEHVTF
+393 EGEHGGEVLFEHVTF

-420 SLRVEPGQKV
+420 SLRVKPGQKV

-510 AKAARAHGFIKRLPE
+510 AKAARAHGFIKRLPD

-602 QVIKLGKKK
+602 QVIKLGMKK

>member
-1 MAKDSMLSGMANLNP
+1 MAKDSMLSGMGNLSP
-16 DAAKMSDGKSRVS
+16 DAAKMSDAKTRVS
-29 MKDLASLLRFTNT
+29 MKDLTALLRFTGT
-42 SKFSFILLIFAA
+42 SKFSLVLLIFAA

-68 GYTIDHMGEAGSID
+68 GATIDNMGEAGNVD
-82 LSYLGSHALILLGMY
+82 LSYLATRALILLGMY
-97 LVAALFTWVV
+97 LLAALFTWVV
-107 SYYANVVAAK
+107 TYFANVVAAK
-117 TALEVRRAL
+117 TALEVRRSL
-126 SQKLT
+126 SYKLSR
-131 KLPVSFYDTHPQG
+131 LPVSFYDTHPQG

-156 ISEGMLQGLLNFFT
+156 ISEGMLQGLLNLFT

-223 SISGDVEENLYG
+223 SLSGDVEENLYG
-235 RKEIKAFGCEDKFL
+235 RKEIKAFGCEEKFL
-249 DEFREKNEQLNKS
+249 SAFREKNEELNKS

-278 FVDSTSYILIGALGV
+278 FVDSTTYILIGALGV
-293 WIGGLTAGN
+293 WFGGLTVGN

-317 NDLTNITTQIMAAFA
+317 NDLTNITTQVMAAFA
-332 SLTRVFS
+332 SLSRVFA
-339 ILDLPEEKE
+339 ILDLPEETDEGKE
-348 DPEETYELTSSS
+348 TKEIREQNENGS
-360 AKAPVQAAEDR
+360 VQ
-371 ASSEAAED
+371 
-379 RASSEAAEGGSSPA
+379 
-393 AGEHGGEVLFEHVTF
+393 GEVLFEHVTF
-408 GYTKEKKIFDDF
+408 GYTADKKIFDDF

-450 YEPDSGRILIDGKD
+450 YEQESGRILIDGKD
-464 ITEMSRSELRRR
+464 IRELPRSELRRR

-500 DATEE
+500 DCSDEE
-505 EIIAA
+505 VIAA
-510 AKAARAHGFIKRLPE
+510 AKAARAHGFIKRLPD

-575 VEAFDNMTK
+575 VEAFDNMTR

-602 QVIKLGKKK
+602 QVIKLGQPKKT

>member
-1 MAKDSMLSGMANLNP
+1 MAKDSMLSGMGNLSP
-16 DAAKMSDGKSRVS
+16 DAAKMSDAKSRVS
-29 MKDLASLLRFTNT
+29 MKDLAALLRFTGT
-42 SKFSFILLIFAA
+42 SKFSIVLLILAA

-68 GYTIDHMGEAGSID
+68 GATIDNMGEAGNVD
-82 LSYLGSHALILLGMY
+82 LPYLGTRALILLGMY
-97 LVAALFTWVV
+97 LVAAVFTWVV
-107 SYYANVVAAK
+107 SYFANVVAAK
-117 TALEVRRAL
+117 TALEVRKAL
-126 SQKLT
+126 SKKLT
-131 KLPVSFYDTHPQG
+131 RLPVSFYDTHPQG

-170 VLVTI
+170 VMVTI

-196 AVLMIWSATTI
+196 AFLMIWSATTI
-207 AKKTT
+207 AKTTT

-249 DEFREKNEQLNKS
+249 DSFREKNDRLNKS

-278 FVDSTSYILIGALGV
+278 FVDSTTYILIGALGV
-293 WIGGLTAGN
+293 WFGGLTAGN

-317 NDLTNITTQIMAAFA
+317 NDLTNITTQVMAAFA
-332 SLTRVFS
+332 SLSRVFK
-339 ILDLPEEKE
+339 ILDLPEESE
-348 DPEETYELTSSS
+348 DPTTDEKS
-360 AKAPVQAAEDR
+360 
-371 ASSEAAED
+371 ASSEKAT
-379 RASSEAAEGGSSPA
+379 SELNEKQS
-393 AGEHGGEVLFEHVTF
+393 GEGEVLFEHVTF
-408 GYTKEKKIFDDF
+408 GYTSDKKIFDDF

-450 YEPDSGRILIDGKD
+450 YEADGGRILIDGKD
-464 ITEMSRSELRRR
+464 IREIPRSELRRR

-492 DNIAYGRP
+492 ENIAYGRP
-500 DATEE
+500 EATDEE
-505 EIIAA
+505 VIAA
-510 AKAARAHGFIKRLPE
+510 AKAARAHGFIKRLPD
-525 GYDTVPGKD
+525 GYDTIPGKE

-550 LLMDPSLLILD
+550 LLMDPDLLILD

-575 VEAFDNMTK
+575 VEAFDNMTR

-602 QVIKLGKKK
+602 QVISLGAAKSK

>member
-1 MAKDSMLSGMANLNP
+1 MLSGMANLNP

-348 DPEETYELTSSS
+348 DPEETSELTSSS
-360 AKAPVQAAEDR
+360 PKAPAQAAEG
-371 ASSEAAED
+371 

>member
-1 MAKDSMLSGMANLNP
+1 MMSICRTERAGTPHHGIGGSGSGKIKGETMEYILAPSILSADFANLGP
-16 DAAKMSDGKSRVS
+16 
-29 MKDLASLLRFTNT
+29 
-42 SKFSFILLIFAA
+42 
-54 ILSGGLQVVAPAFL
+54 
-68 GYTIDHMGEAGSID
+68 
-82 LSYLGSHALILLGMY
+82 
-97 LVAALFTWVV
+97 
-107 SYYANVVAAK
+107 
-117 TALEVRRAL
+117 EVR
-126 SQKLT
+126 KC
-131 KLPVSFYDTHPQG
+131 
-144 DTATH
+144 
-149 FINDADA
+149 ADA
-156 ISEGMLQGLLNFFT
+156 GAQYIHIDVMDGSFVPNITFGPPVIKAIRAYTDHIFDAHLMIDEPIRYIREFRDAGCDIITVHQEACTHLDRTIQAIHETGARAGVVLNPATSLET
-170 VLVTI
+170 VRD
-175 LGTVGF
+175 
-181 MVFISWKMTLIILPM
+181 ILPTLDM
-196 AVLMIWSATTI
+196 VLLMSVNPGFGGQKTTI
-207 AKKTT
+207 AKTTT

-235 RKEIKAFGCEDKFL
+235 RKEIKAFGCEEKFL
-249 DEFREKNEQLNKS
+249 GSFREKNGQLNKS

-278 FVDSTSYILIGALGV
+278 FVDSTAYILIGALGV
-293 WIGGLTAGN
+293 WFGGLTAGN

-317 NDLTNITTQIMAAFA
+317 NDLTNITTQVMAAFA
-332 SLTRVFS
+332 SLTRVFT
-339 ILDLPEEKE
+339 ILDLPEESE
-348 DPEETYELTSSS
+348 DPENTESSDSS
-360 AKAPVQAAEDR
+360 AKAPAGAADEGTAKTDI
-371 ASSEAAED
+371 SS
-379 RASSEAAEGGSSPA
+379 A
-393 AGEHGGEVLFEHVTF
+393 AGEDEAEKKAEGEVLFEHVTF
-408 GYTKEKKIFDDF
+408 GYTPEKKIFDDF

-450 YEPDSGRILIDGKD
+450 YEADGGRILIDGKD
-464 ITEMSRSELRRR
+464 IREIPRSELRRR

-492 DNIAYGRP
+492 ENIAYGRP

-505 EIIAA
+505 EVIAA
-510 AKAARAHGFIKRLPE
+510 AKAARAHGFIKRLPD
-525 GYDTVPGKD
+525 GYDTIPGKE

-550 LLMDPSLLILD
+550 LLMDPDLLILD

-602 QVIKLGKKK
+602 QVIQLGKKK

>member
-1 MAKDSMLSGMANLNP
+1 MAKDSMLSGMANLSP
-16 DAAKMSDGKSRVS
+16 DAAKMSDGKSKISLR
-29 MKDLASLLRFTNT
+29 DLTALLRFTGT
-42 SKFSFILLIFAA
+42 SKFSMLLLILAA
-54 ILSGGLQVVAPAFL
+54 VCGGALQVVAPAYL
-68 GYTIDHMGEAGSID
+68 GQTIDHMGDVGSVD
-82 LSYLGSHALILLGMY
+82 LTYLGHHALILLAMY

-107 SYYANVVAAK
+107 SYFANVVAAK
-117 TALEVRRAL
+117 TALEVRRSL
-126 SQKLT
+126 SAKLT
-131 KLPVSFYDTHPQG
+131 RLPISFYDTHPQG

-156 ISEGMLQGLLNFFT
+156 ISEGTLQGLLNMFT

-175 LGTVGF
+175 LGTVAF
-181 MVFISWKMTLIILPM
+181 MVWISWRMTLIVLPM
-196 AVLMIWSATTI
+196 AVLMIWTATTI

-212 KYFKSQQNLVG
+212 KHFKSQQGLVG
-223 SISGDVEENLYG
+223 AISADVEENLYG
-235 RKEIKAFGCEDKFL
+235 RKEIKAFNCEDKFL
-249 DEFREKNEQLNKS
+249 DSFRKKNEELKKS
-262 SVTAQFASSL
+262 SVMAAFASSL

-278 FVDSTSYILIGALGV
+278 FVDNTTYILIGALGV
-293 WIGGLTAGN
+293 WFGGLSIGN

-317 NDLTNITTQIMAAFA
+317 NDLTNITTQVMAAFA
-332 SLTRVFS
+332 SLARVFA
-339 ILDLPEEKE
+339 ILDLPEETE
-348 DPEETYELTSSS
+348 D
-360 AKAPVQAAEDR
+360 
-371 ASSEAAED
+371 
-379 RASSEAAEGGSSPA
+379 AAEGNLTD
-393 AGEHGGEVLFEHVTF
+393 GEHEGAGEVLFKHVTF
-408 GYTKEKKIFDDF
+408 GYQKDKKIFDDF
-420 SLRVEPGQKV
+420 SLSVEPGQKV

-450 YEPDSGRILIDGKD
+450 YEPDAGEIIIDGKNIRD
-464 ITEMSRSELRRR
+464 IPRAALRRR

-484 WLLERSIR
+484 WLLEASIR
-492 DNIAYGRP
+492 ENIAYGRP

-510 AKAARAHGFIKRLPE
+510 AQAARAHGFIMRLPD
-525 GYDTVPGKD
+525 GYDTVPGKE

-575 VEAFDNMTK
+575 VEAFENMTH

-602 QVIKLGKKK
+602 QVIQLGKGGKGDRTCRSLLGSTAISM

>member
-1 MAKDSMLSGMANLNP
+1 MAKDSMLSGMGNLNP
-16 DAAKMSDGKSRVS
+16 DAAKMSDGKSRIS
-29 MKDLASLLRFTNT
+29 LKDLTALLRFTGT
-42 SKFSFILLIFAA
+42 SKISIVLLILAA
-54 ILSGGLQVVAPAFL
+54 IFSGGLQVVAPAFL
-68 GYTIDHMGEAGSID
+68 GATIDNMGEAGNVD
-82 LSYLGSHALILLGMY
+82 LTYLGIHAGILLGMY

-107 SYYANVVAAK
+107 SYFANVVAAK

-126 SQKLT
+126 SAKLVR
-131 KLPVSFYDTHPQG
+131 LPVSFYDTHPQG

-170 VLVTI
+170 VMVTI

-181 MVFISWKMTLIILPM
+181 MIYISWKMTLIILPM

-235 RKEIKAFGCEDKFL
+235 RKEIKAFGCEEKFL
-249 DEFREKNEQLNKS
+249 GSFREKNEQLNKS

-278 FVDSTSYILIGALGV
+278 FVDSTTYILIGALGV
-293 WIGGLTAGN
+293 WFGGLSVGN

-317 NDLTNITTQIMAAFA
+317 NDLTNITTQVMAAFA
-332 SLTRVFS
+332 SLSRVFA
-339 ILDLPEEKE
+339 ILDLPEESEDTETAGSGNGKE
-348 DPEETYELTSSS
+348 
-360 AKAPVQAAEDR
+360 
-371 ASSEAAED
+371 
-379 RASSEAAEGGSSPA
+379 
-393 AGEHGGEVLFEHVTF
+393 GEVLFEHVTF
-408 GYTKEKKIFDDF
+408 GYTKDKKIFDDF

-450 YEPDSGRILIDGKD
+450 YEPDSGRILIDGQD
-464 ITEMSRSELRRR
+464 IREISRADLRRR

-500 DATEE
+500 EATDEE
-505 EIIAA
+505 VIAA
-510 AKAARAHGFIKRLPE
+510 AKAARAHGFIKRLPD

-550 LLMDPSLLILD
+550 LLMDPDLLILD

-602 QVIKLGKKK
+602 QVIKLGQAKQG

>member
-1 MAKDSMLSGMANLNP
+1 MLSGMANLNP

-348 DPEETYELTSSS
+348 DPEETSELTSSP
-360 AKAPVQAAEDR
+360 AKAPVQAAEG
-371 ASSEAAED
+371 

>member
-1 MAKDSMLSGMANLNP
+1 MAKDSMLSGMGNLSP
-16 DAAKMSDGKSRVS
+16 DAAKMSDAKSRVS
-29 MKDLASLLRFTNT
+29 MKDLAALLRFTGT
-42 SKFSFILLIFAA
+42 SKFSIVLLILAA
-54 ILSGGLQVVAPAFL
+54 IFSGGLQVVAPAFL
-68 GYTIDHMGEAGSID
+68 GKTIDNMGEAGNVD
-82 LSYLGSHALILLGMY
+82 LKYLGTHAMILLGMY
-97 LVAALFTWVV
+97 LIAALFTWVV
-107 SYYANVVAAK
+107 SYFANVVAAK
-117 TALEVRRAL
+117 TALEVRKAL
-126 SQKLT
+126 SLKLT

-170 VLVTI
+170 VIVTI

-235 RKEIKAFGCEDKFL
+235 RREIKAFGCEEKFL
-249 DEFREKNEQLNKS
+249 ESFREKNEQLNKS

-278 FVDSTSYILIGALGV
+278 FVDSTTYILIGALGV
-293 WIGGLTAGN
+293 WFGGLTAGN

-332 SLTRVFS
+332 SLTRVFA
-339 ILDLPEEKE
+339 ILDLPEETP
-348 DPEETYELTSSS
+348 DSEEKATSEMNEKRS
-360 AKAPVQAAEDR
+360 
-371 ASSEAAED
+371 
-379 RASSEAAEGGSSPA
+379 
-393 AGEHGGEVLFEHVTF
+393 GEGEVLFEHVTF
-408 GYTKEKKIFDDF
+408 GYTSDKKIFDDF
-420 SLRVEPGQKV
+420 SLSVDPGQKV

-464 ITEMSRSELRRR
+464 IRDIPRSELRRR

-500 DATEE
+500 DATDEE
-505 EIIAA
+505 VIAA
-510 AKAARAHGFIKRLPE
+510 AKAARAHGFIKRLPD
-525 GYDTVPGKD
+525 GYDTIPGKE

-550 LLMDPSLLILD
+550 LLMDPDLLILD

-575 VEAFDNMTK
+575 VEAFDNMTR

-602 QVIKLGKKK
+602 QVISLGTKK

>member
-1 MAKDSMLSGMANLNP
+1 MAKDSMLSGMANLSP
-16 DAAKMSDGKSRVS
+16 DAAKMSDGKSKISLR
-29 MKDLASLLRFTNT
+29 DLTALLRFTGT
-42 SKFSFILLIFAA
+42 SKFSMLLLILAA
-54 ILSGGLQVVAPAFL
+54 VCGGALQVVAPAYL
-68 GYTIDHMGEAGSID
+68 GQTIDHMGDVGSVD
-82 LSYLGSHALILLGMY
+82 LAYLGRHALILLAMY

-107 SYYANVVAAK
+107 SYFANVVAAK
-117 TALEVRRAL
+117 TALEVRRSL
-126 SQKLT
+126 SAKLT
-131 KLPVSFYDTHPQG
+131 RLPISFYDTHPQG

-156 ISEGMLQGLLNFFT
+156 ISEGTLQGLLNMFT

-175 LGTVGF
+175 LGTVAF
-181 MVFISWKMTLIILPM
+181 MVWISWRMTLIVLPM
-196 AVLMIWSATTI
+196 AVLMIWTATTI

-212 KYFKSQQNLVG
+212 KHFKSQQGLVG
-223 SISGDVEENLYG
+223 AISADVEENLYG
-235 RKEIKAFGCEDKFL
+235 RKEIKAFNCEDKFL
-249 DEFREKNEQLNKS
+249 GSFREKNEELEKS
-262 SVTAQFASSL
+262 SVMAAFASSL

-278 FVDSTSYILIGALGV
+278 FVDNTTYILIGALGV
-293 WIGGLTAGN
+293 WFGGLSIGN

-317 NDLTNITTQIMAAFA
+317 NDLTNITTQVMAAFA
-332 SLTRVFS
+332 SLARVFA
-339 ILDLPEEKE
+339 ILDLPEETE
-348 DPEETYELTSSS
+348 D
-360 AKAPVQAAEDR
+360 
-371 ASSEAAED
+371 
-379 RASSEAAEGGSSPA
+379 AAEGSITDGDSE
-393 AGEHGGEVLFEHVTF
+393 GEGEVLFQHVTF
-408 GYTKEKKIFDDF
+408 GYQKDKQIFDDF
-420 SLRVEPGQKV
+420 SLAVKPGQKV

-450 YEPDSGRILIDGKD
+450 YEPDAGAIIIDGKNIRD
-464 ITEMSRSELRRR
+464 IPRAALRRR

-484 WLLERSIR
+484 WLLEASIR
-492 DNIAYGRP
+492 ENIAYGRP

-510 AKAARAHGFIKRLPE
+510 AQAARAHGFIMRLPD
-525 GYDTVPGKD
+525 GYDTVPGKE

-575 VEAFDNMTK
+575 VEAFENMTH

-602 QVIKLGKKK
+602 QVIQLGSGGKGGRTCSTKSTMA

>member
-1 MAKDSMLSGMANLNP
+1 MAKDSMLSGMGNLSP
-16 DAAKMSDGKSRVS
+16 DAAKMSDAKSRVS
-29 MKDLASLLRFTNT
+29 MKDLAALLRFTGT
-42 SKFSFILLIFAA
+42 SKFSIVLLILAA

-68 GYTIDHMGEAGSID
+68 GATIDNMGEAGNVD
-82 LSYLGSHALILLGMY
+82 LQYLGTRALILLGMY
-97 LVAALFTWVV
+97 LVAAVFTWVV
-107 SYYANVVAAK
+107 SYFANVVAAK
-117 TALEVRRAL
+117 TALEVRKAL
-126 SQKLT
+126 SKKLT
-131 KLPVSFYDTHPQG
+131 RLPVSFYDTHPQG

-170 VLVTI
+170 VMVTI

-196 AVLMIWSATTI
+196 AFLMIWSATTI
-207 AKKTT
+207 AKTTT

-249 DEFREKNEQLNKS
+249 DSFREKNDRLNKS

-278 FVDSTSYILIGALGV
+278 FVDSTTYILIGALGV
-293 WIGGLTAGN
+293 WFGGLTAGN

-317 NDLTNITTQIMAAFA
+317 NDLTNITTQVMAAFA
-332 SLTRVFS
+332 SLSRVFK
-339 ILDLPEEKE
+339 ILDLPEESE
-348 DPEETYELTSSS
+348 DPTTDEKS
-360 AKAPVQAAEDR
+360 
-371 ASSEAAED
+371 ASSEKAT
-379 RASSEAAEGGSSPA
+379 SELNEKQS
-393 AGEHGGEVLFEHVTF
+393 GEGEVLFEHVTF
-408 GYTKEKKIFDDF
+408 GYTSDKKIFDDF

-450 YEPDSGRILIDGKD
+450 YETDSGRILIDGKD
-464 ITEMSRSELRRR
+464 IREIPRSELRRR

-500 DATEE
+500 EATDEE
-505 EIIAA
+505 VIAA
-510 AKAARAHGFIKRLPE
+510 AKAARAHGFIKRLPD
-525 GYDTVPGKD
+525 GYDTIPGKE

-550 LLMDPSLLILD
+550 LLMDPDLLILD

-575 VEAFDNMTK
+575 VEAFDNMTR

-602 QVIKLGKKK
+602 QVISLGAAKTK

>member
-1 MAKDSMLSGMANLNP
+1 MAKDSMLSGMGNLSP
-16 DAAKMSDGKSRVS
+16 DAAKMSDAKSRVS
-29 MKDLASLLRFTNT
+29 MKDLAALLRFTGT
-42 SKFSFILLIFAA
+42 SKFSIVLLILAA
-54 ILSGGLQVVAPAFL
+54 IFSGGLQVVAPAFL
-68 GYTIDHMGEAGSID
+68 GNTIDNMGEAGNVD
-82 LSYLGSHALILLGMY
+82 LKYLGIHALILLGMY

-117 TALEVRRAL
+117 TSLEVRKAL
-126 SQKLT
+126 SLKLT

-156 ISEGMLQGLLNFFT
+156 IAEGMLQGLLNFFT
-170 VLVTI
+170 VVVTI

-235 RKEIKAFGCEDKFL
+235 RREIKAFGCEEKFL
-249 DEFREKNEQLNKS
+249 DSFREKNEQLNKS

-278 FVDSTSYILIGALGV
+278 FVDSTAYILIGALGV
-293 WIGGLTAGN
+293 WFGGLTAGN

-332 SLTRVFS
+332 SLGRVFA
-339 ILDLPEEKE
+339 ILDLPEETPDAE
-348 DPEETYELTSSS
+348 IEAETASGEKSASELNE
-360 AKAPVQAAEDR
+360 KK
-371 ASSEAAED
+371 SSE
-379 RASSEAAEGGSSPA
+379 
-393 AGEHGGEVLFEHVTF
+393 GEVLFEHVTF
-408 GYTKEKKIFDDF
+408 GYTADKKIFDDF
-420 SLRVEPGQKV
+420 SLAVEPGQKI

-464 ITEMSRSELRRR
+464 TKDMPRSELRRR

-500 DATEE
+500 DATDEE
-505 EIIAA
+505 VIAA
-510 AKAARAHGFIKRLPE
+510 AKAARAHGFIKRLPD
-525 GYDTVPGKD
+525 GYDTVPGKE

-550 LLMDPSLLILD
+550 LLMDPDLLILD

-575 VEAFDNMTK
+575 VEAFDNMTR

-602 QVIKLGKKK
+602 QVISLGTKK